1 MIVSAITHLLAAMA
15 GGALALGGY
24 AVVKVGSDQEH
35 RYERRRGVERLL
47 MEYGELVDDSA
58 SHPVRLDAHRYAELI
73 MREVGQ

>member
-47 MEYGELVDDSA
+47 SWFADVCKLDNR
-58 SHPVRLDAHRYAELI
+58 PIRLDVAHYAELI